1 MPEPLSRTQSSGR
14 IPTPVARDCKGVS
27 TRNHSLVNEVMM
39 RRTGI
44 ERLRL
49 SPHFVEWMMGL
60 PTGWTEIGPSESTHS
75 ETRLYPKQRRK
86 RGASYGGG

>member
-1 MPEPLSRTQSSGR
+1 
-14 IPTPVARDCKGVS
+14 
-27 TRNHSLVNEVMM
+27 M